1 MAARLTLADA
11 VSEAAVLATCNRL
24 EIYAE
29 VTSFHGGLNDIAAA
43 LEETTAVPMRT
54 MGGHLYAHHADEAV
68 RHLFTVVCGMDSMAL
83 GESQVLGQV
92 REMLTT
98 AQAQGTI
105 GRSLV
110 PLLQRALHVG
120 KRAFAETGLARTG
133 HSLVAQALTHTDDV
147 GLDLGAA
154 RALVVGAGAMS
165 SLSASVLARAGV
177 PELVIA
183 NRSRERGERL
193 AEQVGGRAVLL
204 GESIV
209 EALSVADIIV
219 TCTGATGV
227 VLTLQRVAEA
237 RQERAVAAGGAP
249 PPQLIVDLA
258 LPHDVAPEVSGLPG
272 VTVIG
277 LADLH
282 AELADLGVGEDLNA
296 VSAIIEAETM
306 AQLAS
311 QRAEQATPAVVALR
325 AYAEEVAAAELTRLR
340 GKVGDLDPAVL
351 AEVERTVHRV
361 VDKLLHR
368 PTVRVKA
375 LAAEADGDHYAR
387 TLAELFDLTLDNSVS
402 LHDLTQVLAVEVVRR

>member
-1 MAARLTLADA
+1 M
-11 VSEAAVLATCNRL
+11 
-24 EIYAE
+24 
-29 VTSFHGGLNDIAAA
+29 
-43 LEETTAVPMRT
+43 
-54 MGGHLYAHHADEAV
+54 
-68 RHLFTVVCGMDSMAL
+68 
-83 GESQVLGQV
+83 
-92 REMLTT
+92 
-98 AQAQGTI
+98 
-105 GRSLV
+105 
-110 PLLQRALHVG
+110 
-120 KRAFAETGLARTG
+120 
-133 HSLVAQALTHTDDV
+133 
-147 GLDLGAA
+147 
-154 RALVVGAGAMS
+154 
-165 SLSASVLARAGV
+165 
-177 PELVIA
+177 
-183 NRSRERGERL
+183 
-193 AEQVGGRAVLL
+193 L